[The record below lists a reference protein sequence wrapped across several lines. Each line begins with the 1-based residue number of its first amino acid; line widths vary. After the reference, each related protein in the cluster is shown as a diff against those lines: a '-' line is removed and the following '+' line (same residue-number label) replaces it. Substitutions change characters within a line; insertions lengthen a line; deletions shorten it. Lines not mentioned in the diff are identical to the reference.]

1 MGVALKGVAY
11 RNGVSSL
18 VAGEGGGAYR
28 GRSLK
33 CIRSLLVEAPG
44 GGGVASRG
52 VAYRDRGYSL
62 VEVPEGR
69 GFKGRGLRE
78 WTFLIGWRFPPT
90 PGPPMAVAPRPPP
103 RRAARPQRR
112 PGSGVR

>member
-33 CIRSLLVEAPG
+33 CIRSSLVEALG
-44 GGGVASRG
+44 GAWLQGAWLTEIGATHWWRFRRGGASRG
-52 VAYRDRGYSL
+52 GA
-62 VEVPEGR
+62 
-69 GFKGRGLRE
+69 
-78 WTFLIGWRFPPT
+78 
-90 PGPPMAVAPRPPP
+90 
-103 RRAARPQRR
+103 
-112 PGSGVR
+112 